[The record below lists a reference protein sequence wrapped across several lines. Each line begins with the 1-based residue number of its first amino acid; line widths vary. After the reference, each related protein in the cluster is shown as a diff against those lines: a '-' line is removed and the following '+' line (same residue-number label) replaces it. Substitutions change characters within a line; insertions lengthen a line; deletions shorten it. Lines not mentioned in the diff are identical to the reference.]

1 MMYGPDG
8 MRKSRK
14 ERIRRKVFK
23 KRIKEFQAEREY
35 TNISDLIN
43 RTKQEERNR
52 IVQTLDKVVG
62 HSRVDC
68 GINCIAHKQIQFIKD
83 MKD

>member
-14 ERIRRKVFK
+14 ERIRRKVLK

-35 TNISDLIN
+35 NNVSELVN
-43 RTKQEERNR
+43 QTKQEERNR
-52 IVQTLDKVVG
+52 IVQALDKNVD

-68 GINCIAHKQIQFIKD
+68 GINCIAHKQIQFIRDLKD
-83 MKD
+83 